1 MEVINDSRP
10 PQRPQKRKEGNL
22 AGNIYLGGIL
32 VAIGLI
38 WLLYNIGWIGYGLF
52 HALFSWQMLLVA
64 TGGFLLALR
73 RWGAGLLTGGLGIL
87 FMAMDVLNIHLSFS
101 KIVLPVLLMAAGI
114 ALIISRAAKQ

>member
-1 MEVINDSRP
+1 
-10 PQRPQKRKEGNL
+10 
-22 AGNIYLGGIL
+22 
-32 VAIGLI
+32 
-38 WLLYNIGWIGYGLF
+38 
-52 HALFSWQMLLVA
+52 MLLVA

>member
-32 VAIGLI
+32 VTIGLI
-38 WLLYNIGWIGYGLF
+38 WLLYNIGWIGY
-52 HALFSWQMLLVA
+52 
-64 TGGFLLALR
+64 
-73 RWGAGLLTGGLGIL
+73 GAGLLTGGLGIL